1 MKDISTE
8 RMSELTSL
16 LAWVLFL
23 LFVSAVRRTA
33 IGVRFLQGN

>member
-1 MKDISTE
+1 MKNIPTE
-8 RMSELTSL
+8 KMRELTSL

-23 LFVSAVRRTA
+23 LFVSAVRWTA

>member
-1 MKDISTE
+1 MKNIPTE
-8 RMSELTSL
+8 RMRKLTSL